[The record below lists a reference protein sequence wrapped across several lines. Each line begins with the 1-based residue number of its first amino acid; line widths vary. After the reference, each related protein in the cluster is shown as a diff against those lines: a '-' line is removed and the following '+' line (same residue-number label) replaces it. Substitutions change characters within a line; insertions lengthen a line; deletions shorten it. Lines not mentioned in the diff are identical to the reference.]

1 MTVPVAVAVAVVEIE
16 ENCNTNLT
24 SAVVTEGFQKILST
38 LGIKESGM

>member
-1 MTVPVAVAVAVVEIE
+1 MTVPVAVAVAVEEKE
-16 ENCNTNLT
+16 ENCGTNLT